1 MSIIL
6 LGRIVYSRSLRSG
19 GDLMDE
25 AIIAYTRKNHN
36 LLIGD
41 ATAEK
46 VKNNISAARIPEERS
61 GDSTVVKGRDLT
73 TGVPREITLTEKEVA
88 ESLTELVDTIIA
100 AIKLALECSPP
111 EISAD
116 IVDQG
121 IALTGGA
128 SMLKN
133 L

>member
-25 AIIAYTRKNHN
+25 AIIAYTRKNQN

-46 VKNNISAARIPEERS
+46 VKKNI
-61 GDSTVVKGRDLT
+61 
-73 TGVPREITLTEKEVA
+73 
-88 ESLTELVDTIIA
+88 
-100 AIKLALECSPP
+100 
-111 EISAD
+111 
-116 IVDQG
+116 
-121 IALTGGA
+121 GA
-128 SMLKN
+128 SAN
-133 L
+133 S